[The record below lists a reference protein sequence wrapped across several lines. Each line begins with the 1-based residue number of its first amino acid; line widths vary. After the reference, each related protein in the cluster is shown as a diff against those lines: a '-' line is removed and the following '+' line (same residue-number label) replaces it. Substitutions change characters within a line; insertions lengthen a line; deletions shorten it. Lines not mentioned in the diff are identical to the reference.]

1 MVAFEPSSPVYSQ
14 YVGNFFYFS
23 DSMFTVVAMIFAVC
37 PTTLKR
43 ICRQHGIS
51 RWPSRK
57 INKVSRSLKKLQGV
71 IDSVQGADGALRIN
85 ALTGD
90 ITTASMAVD
99 ASTDHI
105 GSDGACAK
113 SKWCVSWS
121 TPALRNHELE
131 EHKVRGDTLS
141 VPEEEDRKKH
151 DSCSPQSVLMS
162 ILSFP
167 TAKSS
172 RICQA
177 NKSRDGSPAEDGS
190 PMIGHN
196 SGGRTTRILS
206 PRRNLTVGTGD
217 AAVHDGITVHHN
229 LPVARSQ
236 QGSPISGSY
245 DDIVSSTSKAG
256 SIKNELPESM
266 TSSGCQTQAH
276 NDANAHE
283 AFEEVCI
290 KKLNVEVPVSSSSH
304 REDGDQERKVMG
316 GSGTF
321 NSDSPRFGSST
332 AQGTSDCSSPSSEGN
347 PSLHKKTWPTHGD
360 VVTIKVTHDDD
371 TVRFKLACDK
381 SYLDLRDEV
390 NQRLKL
396 TKVTFDLKYL
406 DDDEEWMLLTCDADL
421 QECLD
426 VMRASGRSAIKLMVR
441 CNVSSRAGTTC
452 VDDKSQ
458 S

>member
-1 MVAFEPSSPVYSQ
+1 MVSCEPSSLVCSSIRREFCHFL
-14 YVGNFFYFS
+14 VFIL
-23 DSMFTVVAMIFAVC
+23 TIIATIFAVC

-90 ITTASMAVD
+90 ITTASMAAD
-99 ASTDHI
+99 ASTGHA
-105 GSDGACAK
+105 GSDSACAK
-113 SKWCVSWS
+113 SKWSVSWS
-121 TPALRNHELE
+121 TPALRNHELA
-131 EHKVRGDTLS
+131 EHTMRGGNLLE
-141 VPEEEDRKKH
+141 PGEEDRNKH

-172 RICQA
+172 RQWQA
-177 NKSRDGSPAEDGS
+177 NESRDGSPAEGIGS
-190 PMIGHN
+190 MIGQN
-196 SGGRTTRILS
+196 SDGRTVSVLS
-206 PRRNLTVGTGD
+206 PRRNLTVGTEH
-217 AAVHDGITVHHN
+217 AAVRDDDTVHHN
-229 LPVARSQ
+229 LPLARSQ
-236 QGSPISGSY
+236 QGSPVSGSY
-245 DDIVSSTSKAG
+245 DDTVSPISKPG
-256 SIKNELPESM
+256 FIKNELFERK
-266 TSSGCQTQAH
+266 TSSGCQTQVL
-276 NDANAHE
+276 DDDTSK
-283 AFEEVCI
+283 EVSTE
-290 KKLNVEVPVSSSSH
+290 KLNDELPVSSSSH
-304 REDGDQERKVMG
+304 SEDGNQEQEAMG
-316 GSGTF
+316 GSGTS
-321 NSDSPRFGSST
+321 NSDSPHFGSST

-347 PSLHKKTWPTHGD
+347 PSLHKKNWPTHGD
-360 VVTIKVTHDDD
+360 VVTIKVTHNED
-371 TVRFKLACDK
+371 TVRFKLASDK

-406 DDDEEWMLLTCDADL
+406 DDDEEWMLLACDADL
-421 QECLD
+421 QECLE

-441 CNVSSRAGTTC
+441 CNGSSTAGTIC
-452 VDDKSQ
+452 AEDKSE